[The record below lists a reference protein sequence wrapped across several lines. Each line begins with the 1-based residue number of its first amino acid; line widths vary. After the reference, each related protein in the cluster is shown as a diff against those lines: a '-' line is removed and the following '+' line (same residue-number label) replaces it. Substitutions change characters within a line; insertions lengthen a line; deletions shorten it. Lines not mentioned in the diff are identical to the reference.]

1 MQGRL
6 QPNTRI
12 LVRVIRDEL
21 RRLLDRLVEVG
32 VGEDEAAAVLV
43 DVVVGPDGFF
53 NGHIFIKEPVN
64 ILVFQLRN
72 LHLLLVVRLDFFF
85 VELDRRH
92 SVRHHLVLL
101 ALAAAGLPYFFLPI
115 P

>member
-43 DVVVGPDGFF
+43 DVVVSVGAGGVVEFGGGGGNGQAQTDG
-53 NGHIFIKEPVN
+53 
-64 ILVFQLRN
+64 LRG
-72 LHLLLVVRLDFFF
+72 R
-85 VELDRRH
+85 
-92 SVRHHLVLL
+92 
-101 ALAAAGLPYFFLPI
+101 GG
-115 P
+115 